1 MTGSPKP
8 LRSLNKDIDHRPS
21 EHLLS
26 LLLRLWPFSACVALC
41 MCHMGCML
49 CTLHGAC
56 ITQYACCLVCVKH
69 VVYTAWCTCHT
80 VRMLFGVRQACCAAS
95 EELMLRGVHVACVC
109 CTITT
114 QCMMQGVHV
123 ISCAHFNGHIALCA
137 CCMRFK
143 LQDLCLFC
151 AWCACGTV
159 CMLHCVNVAR
169 CTSCKVGAGLVH
181 DVHVVSCAR
190 CIVWMLHD
198 VQVACCVLV
207 LCVMCMWYTNY
218 TNTKYVTRNMRANCP
233 WIHSFQGVWRNLT
246 SKQQ

>member
-69 VVYTAWCTCHT
+69 VVQ
-80 VRMLFGVRQACCAAS
+80 LLKSSCC
-95 EELMLRGVHVACVC
+95 V
-109 CTITT
+109 
-114 QCMMQGVHV
+114 
-123 ISCAHFNGHIALCA
+123 
-137 CCMRFK
+137 
-143 LQDLCLFC
+143 
-151 AWCACGTV
+151 V
-159 CMLHCVNVAR
+159 CMLHACVAR
-169 CTSCKVGAGLVH
+169 SLHSAWCKVCMLYHVLISMGTLHCVHVVWGSNCKICASFVH
-181 DVHVVSCAR
+181 DVHVVLCAC

-198 VQVACCVLV
+198 VQVARWVLV
-207 LCVMCMWYTNY
+207 LCMMCMWCRVHVALCECCMMYKLHVVCWSCAWCACGTP
-218 TNTKYVTRNMRANCP
+218 TTQTQNTSPGTWEQTVHEFTHFRECEE
-233 WIHSFQGVWRNLT
+233 I
-246 SKQQ
+246 